1 MGTSASSKG
10 PGSRISL
17 DPPWLQPEEPEQKNE
32 ELPTLAPPMRFAET
46 RRGLT
51 DYIRTGNKQSLGRA
65 LGHYSRT
72 GMGGSQK
79 VAQRMRATAGTASKI
94 FNFFQEIRA
103 TTDESLR
110 AWVKSLK
117 QERVPTS
124 DLINHFVA
132 KVLPLKGT
140 LDEES
145 CRKSM
150 DMALTELISENPTI
164 DLFQLN
170 DNEIWQL
177 IRLFVQQEAYQR
189 LNTDLGKKFEEVQ
202 ISPMEMVTRQSVM
215 REYLQSELDAQII
228 RAQEEMDQE
237 QTGKNVDQIILIAI
251 ENTFSVFE
259 ELLS

>member
-17 DPPWLQPEEPEQKNE
+17 DPPWLQPEN
-32 ELPTLAPPMRFAET
+32 PTEDGQLLLAPPMRFSGA

-51 DYIRTGNKQSLGRA
+51 DYIRTGNRESLGKS

-72 GMGGSQK
+72 GMGGAHQ
-79 VAQRMRATAGTASKI
+79 VAQRMRATAGSASRI
-94 FNFFQEIRA
+94 FNFFQAVREN
-103 TTDESLR
+103 TDESLR
-110 AWVKSLK
+110 AWVEALK
-117 QERVPTS
+117 QDRVSTN
-124 DLINHFVA
+124 DLINHFVE

-150 DMALTELISENPTI
+150 DMALTELIDENPTI

-177 IRLFVQQEAYQR
+177 VRLFVQQEAYQR

-202 ISPMEMVTRQSVM
+202 ISPMEMVTRQSAM
-215 REYLQSELDAQII
+215 KEYLRSELDAQITKA
-228 RAQEEMDQE
+228 RELE
-237 QTGKNVDQIILIAI
+237 QGQHGANVDRIILIAI

-259 ELLS
+259 EML

>member
-1 MGTSASSKG
+1 MGTSASNKG
-10 PGSRISL
+10 PGSRIAL
-17 DPPWLQPEEPEQKNE
+17 DPPWLQPEEPKPETVEQ
-32 ELPTLAPPMRFAET
+32 PTIAPPMRFAGA

-51 DYIRTGNKQSLGRA
+51 DYIRTGNRQSLGRA

-72 GMGGSQK
+72 GMGGAHR
-79 VAQRMRATAGTASKI
+79 VAQRMRATAGSASKI
-94 FNFFQEIRA
+94 FNFFQEVKA
-103 TTDESLR
+103 ATDESLR
-110 AWVKSLK
+110 AWVESLK
-117 QERVPTS
+117 HERVPTN
-124 DLINHFVA
+124 DLINHFVE

-150 DMALTELISENPTI
+150 DMALTELIDENPTI

-177 IRLFVQQEAYQR
+177 VRLFVQQEAYQR

-202 ISPMEMVTRQSVM
+202 ISPKDIVTRQSDM
-215 REYLQSELDAQII
+215 KSYLRSELDAQIGMA
-228 RAQEEMDQE
+228 RDLDYD
-237 QTGKNVDQIILIAI
+237 QTGGNVDQIILVAI

-259 ELLS
+259 EMM

>member
-1 MGTSASSKG
+1 MGTSVSSKG

-17 DPPWLQPEEPEQKNE
+17 DPPWLQPENPHEEEQ
-32 ELPTLAPPMRFAET
+32 PPLAPPMRFAGA

-51 DYIRTGNKQSLGRA
+51 EYIRSGNRDSLGKS

-72 GMGGSQK
+72 GMGGAHR
-79 VAQRMRATAGTASKI
+79 VAQRMKATAGSASRI
-94 FNFFQEIRA
+94 FNFFQEVRA
-103 TTDESLR
+103 STDESLR
-110 AWVKSLK
+110 AWVESLK
-117 QERVPTS
+117 QERVSTN
-124 DLINHFVA
+124 DLINHFVE

-150 DMALTELISENPTI
+150 DMALTELIDENPTI

-170 DNEIWQL
+170 DNDIWQL
-177 IRLFVQQEAYQR
+177 VRLFVQQEAYQR

-202 ISPMEMVTRQSVM
+202 ISPMEMVTRQSAM
-215 REYLQSELDAQII
+215 KEYLRSELDAQITKA
-228 RAQEEMDQE
+228 RELE
-237 QTGKNVDQIILIAI
+237 QGQHGANVDRIILIAI

-259 ELLS
+259 EML